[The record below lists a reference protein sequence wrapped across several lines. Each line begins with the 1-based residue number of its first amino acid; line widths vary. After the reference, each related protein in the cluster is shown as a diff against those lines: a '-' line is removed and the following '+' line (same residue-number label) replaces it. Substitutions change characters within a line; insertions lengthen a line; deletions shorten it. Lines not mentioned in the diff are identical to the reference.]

1 MFKYFFI
8 QPVVKRGPYLS
19 CKGLFGIAVAIAVQ
33 SVFRLEM
40 HQNDI
45 YLFLKNYFL
54 DQNIKTI

>member
-19 CKGLFGIAVAIAVQ
+19 YKGLFGIAVAIAVQ

-45 YLFLKNYFL
+45 YLFLKNYF
-54 DQNIKTI
+54 